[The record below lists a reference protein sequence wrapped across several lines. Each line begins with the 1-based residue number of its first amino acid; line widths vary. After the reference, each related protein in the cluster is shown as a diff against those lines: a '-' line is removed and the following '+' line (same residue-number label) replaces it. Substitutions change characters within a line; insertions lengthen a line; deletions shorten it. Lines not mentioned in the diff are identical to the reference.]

1 MCLSLELLTGDLLL
15 VFDSSP
21 NNHFFETGLEFC
33 FRRTHQNKII
43 PRHFL
48 GEEVNAQKARVGSWT
63 YLVVTHFLWFNDA
76 KLSSTQE
83 TMTPG
88 AAQAAFGAA
97 LS

>member
-1 MCLSLELLTGDLLL
+1 MYLIEAVQT
-15 VFDSSP
+15 
-21 NNHFFETGLEFC
+21 
-33 FRRTHQNKII
+33 II
-43 PRHFL
+43 FSKQAWNFASDEHTKTRSFSHFL

-63 YLVVTHFLWFNDA
+63 YLVFTHFLWFNDA